1 MKTKNGYLIIEA
13 SLSICI
19 SLIIIIGLYGLLFSS
34 LKIYK
39 KIHSSIEIQQ
49 QGIEIQKHI
58 EKELSEGI
66 EVVNV
71 KTQNNQILTSKNFEF
86 KNVISIK
93 YKPIDRLSS
102 MGLDELFL
110 NKKTQKIFIKRRNSA
125 SGYEIGDYLDNM
137 YISKEKDGELIRIK
151 LELSKNKQL
160 NTVEFTMYN
169 RYISM
174 GENI

>member
-19 SLIIIIGLYGLLFSS
+19 SLLITIGLYGLLFSS

-58 EKELSEGI
+58 EKELNEGI
-66 EVVNV
+66 EVVSI
-71 KTQNNQILTSKNFEF
+71 KTQNNQVLTSKNFDF

-110 NKKTQKIFIKRRNSA
+110 NKKTQKIFIKRRNSM

-137 YISKEKDGELIRIK
+137 YISKEKDGELISIK

-160 NTVEFTMYN
+160 NIIEFKLYN
-169 RYISM
+169 KYINM
-174 GENI
+174 GESI